1 MSHNLSIPVTKVEVE
16 PSGYKEMS
24 VDITIENYDAVL
36 DQIENN
42 VILKYI
48 EHQDGFNTEWCMERI
63 TIEEC
68 IEYFGVLTMRD
79 QVVKTLIHE

>member
-24 VDITIENYDAVL
+24 VDITVETYDVVL
-36 DQIENN
+36 DQIDNN
-42 VILKYI
+42 TILKYI
-48 EHQDGFNTEWCMERI
+48 ENQSGFNTAWCMERV

-68 IEYFGVLTMRD
+68 IEHFGVLEMRN
-79 QVVKTLIHE
+79 QVAKTLIQN

>member
-16 PSGYKEMS
+16 PSGYKTMT
-24 VDITIENYDAVL
+24 VDITVENYDAVL

-42 VILKYI
+42 AILKYI
-48 EHQDGFNTEWCMERI
+48 EHQDGFNTEWCMERV

-68 IEYFGVLTMRD
+68 IEYFGVLEMRD
-79 QVVKTLIHE
+79 QVAKTLIQN